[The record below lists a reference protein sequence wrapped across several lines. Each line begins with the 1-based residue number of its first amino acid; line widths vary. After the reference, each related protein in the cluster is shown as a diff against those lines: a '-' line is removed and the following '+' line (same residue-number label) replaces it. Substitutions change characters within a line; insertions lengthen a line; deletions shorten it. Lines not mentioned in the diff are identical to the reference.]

1 MRKLNGLEL
10 ISWAD
15 ADNRVSFVLKGNVL
29 SEAAALDGQTF
40 TVTEDDEQ
48 VKVYDGYQI
57 MSVSLEGTNTV
68 IRCFRKL
75 NDSTEDALAGL
86 DANVKSLENRVSTV
100 EKSTT
105 NLSDAVS
112 NVSESV
118 NPEVITFAKMA
129 IPTMTIS
136 MTTTEVC
143 SVVSLLPEWKVG
155 ESYEQHE
162 TFTYEGK
169 VYRAAQKIP
178 EAQEIYKPGQGTES
192 LYTLIDIADDG
203 VRVWK
208 MPTDAT
214 NSFALGERAHYPTAS
229 SPIYVSQ
236 RDGNTSVPGTD
247 EWWVLEK

>member
-15 ADNRVSFVLKGNVL
+15 ADNRVSFVLKGNAL

-40 TVTEDDEQ
+40 TVTENDEQ
-48 VKVYDGYQI
+48 VKVYAGYQI
-57 MSVSLEGTNTV
+57 MSVSLEGANTV

-75 NDSTEDALAGL
+75 DDSTEDAIAGL
-86 DANVKSLENRVSTV
+86 DANVKALENRVSTM
-100 EKSTT
+100 EKSAV

-112 NVSESV
+112 GVSESV
-118 NPEVITFAKMA
+118 NPEVVAFAKMA
-129 IPTMTIS
+129 IPNMTIN

-143 SVVSLLPEWKVG
+143 SVVSLLPEWKAG

-178 EAQEIYKPGQGTES
+178 EAQEIYKPGVGTES
-192 LYTLIDIADDG
+192 LYTLIEIAHDG
-203 VRVWK
+203 VRIWK

-229 SPIYVSQ
+229 DPIYVSQ

-247 EWWVLEK
+247 KWWVLEK

>member
-15 ADNRVSFVLKGNVL
+15 ADNRVSFVLKGNTL

-40 TVTEDDEQ
+40 TVTENDEQ
-48 VKVYDGYQI
+48 VKVYVGYQI
-57 MSVSLEGTNTV
+57 MSVSLEGNNTV

-75 NDSTEDALAGL
+75 DDSTEDAIAGL
-86 DANVKSLENRVSTV
+86 DANVKTLENRVSTV
-100 EKSTT
+100 EKSTV

-118 NPEVITFAKMA
+118 NPEVVAFAKMA
-129 IPTMTIS
+129 IPDMTIS

-143 SVVSLLPEWKVG
+143 SVMSLLPEWRVG

-162 TFTYEGK
+162 AFTYEGK

-178 EAQEIYKPGQGTES
+178 EAQEIYKPGVGTES
-192 LYTLIDIADDG
+192 LYTLIEIAHDG

-214 NSFALGERAHYPTAS
+214 NSFALGERAHYPTAFD
-229 SPIYVSQ
+229 PIYVSQ

-247 EWWVLEK
+247 KWWVLEK